1 MFEDDFILRAV
12 KQAAVM
18 LARALGMK
26 LAGQQEQALQTVEAT
41 YDELL
46 GPSREFLDSVDG
58 ATLYRL
64 VANVEVARALASACA
79 LEAALREEAGERG
92 RALQRAQQAR
102 DLLLAAQSEDGSTEC
117 HADLAQV
124 TALLARLNRVL

>member
-18 LARALGMK
+18 VARALGLK
-26 LAGQQEQALQTVEAT
+26 QAGQQEEAQQTLGEA

-64 VANVEVARALASACA
+64 VANVEVARALAAACA
-79 LEAALREEAGERG
+79 LDAGLREQAGERSK
-92 RALQRAQQAR
+92 ALQRAQQAR
-102 DLLLAAQSEDGSTEC
+102 DLLLAARRDDGSSA
-117 HADLAQV
+117 ADGELALVNALLTRLAQ
-124 TALLARLNRVL
+124 A